1 MKDQTYNGRSRSAQ
15 PQNGHQQPQ
24 RARKKKKSSS
34 WFKTMFWTLIV
45 VLVLVTFLAAGT
57 VLGVVAGIV
66 KEIEPIDASNI
77 YSFLDESSFILDEN
91 GNMVEKVQTEGYRSL
106 VNYSEIPDTVINAFV
121 AIEDERFWSHNGIDI
136 KRIVGAFWTNLRT
149 GSMQGASTINQQLA
163 KIIYLSPDQTYTR
176 KIKDAYYGMQLDSQ
190 LSKEQIL
197 EAYLNTIN
205 LGSVAFSSSYSVQA
219 NGIQAAAELYFS
231 KSLDELTPAEAA
243 LLAGIPRN
251 PPRYSP
257 VSALRKQNVRE
268 DHIVID
274 DRDSEFTIVFNPET
288 LPRMRLV
295 LGSMRR
301 LGYLTESE
309 YQAALNQDIPASI
322 NLNRLTNEEIS
333 SYFGDLV
340 QRDVINEL
348 EKIGFSRGE
357 ARQMVQSGGLTIHST
372 INMDL
377 QRILEDEFNKAEN
390 FPGTLRDSEGNYIL
404 DEEGNVQPQSA
415 MVIIDDKSGQIKAL
429 IGGRMSDGQLIFNRA
444 LSPRQPGSAMK
455 PLAVYTAALDLG
467 MTAADVIDDV
477 PTYLNPQNPGV
488 SWPRN
493 HYTSIGFYGLMNMR
507 EAMRVSSNVAAVR
520 FAERLNQYDDRPQ
533 ARVMFDYMERM
544 GITSLVHSNDPV
556 IRDGRSWSDEN
567 YSMVLGGMTRGVSPL
582 EMTNAFAVFAN
593 SGIHTEPV
601 TFTKVY
607 DRRGNLIL
615 DKKPERTRV
624 VSEQVAFIMTDLL
637 RDAVS
642 SGTGARARLDQGNS
656 LIPVAG
662 KTGTTSDQKDA
673 WFVGYTPYYTAG
685 VWIGHDL
692 PEKLQEGSRMAAEL
706 WKTVMIRVHEGKEAK
721 SFVQPDGLV
730 RVSVCSKSGQLP
742 TELCALDPR
751 GSTVRSEL
759 FVQGTQPTEYCEVHV
774 QADIHA
780 PSGKLANDLTPPWE
794 IETRIFTQRPEPYI
808 PEEHNGIVPQ
818 DFPYELPLEEY
829 DPTIDGSGIFPSYN
843 PDWNNDWGSWYQ
855 NEDQPD
861 GDDTTPERPATDSN
875 HSSRTL
881 RIGPL
886 NFEGTAQL
894 SLYRVLGTQRTLME
908 VRSFDINQHGEYW
921 ETQVVGETGSGPVR
935 FEVEING
942 TVTYQ
947 QTVEF

>member
-1 MKDQTYNGRSRSAQ
+1 MNRESHTTSNRT
-15 PQNGHQQPQ
+15 
-24 RARKKKKSSS
+24 RASQSSGSSTASTVRRRKKKNSAGKVI
-34 WFKTMFWTLIV
+34 FWTLLISIF
-45 VLVLVTFLAAGT
+45 LVLFLAAGT
-57 VLGVVAGIV
+57 ALGIVAGIV

-77 YSFLDESSFILDEN
+77 YSFLDESSFILDED
-91 GNMVEKVQTEGYRSL
+91 GHVLEKVQTEGYRSL
-106 VNYSEIPDTVINAFV
+106 VDYQEIPDHLINAFV

-136 KRIVGAFWTNLRT
+136 KRIFGAFWANFRT

-163 KIIYLSPDQTYTR
+163 KIIYLSPEQTYTR

-205 LGSVAFSSSYSVQA
+205 LGSVAYSGSYSVQA

-231 KSLDELTPAEAA
+231 KDLGELTHAEAA
-243 LLAGIPRN
+243 LLAGIARN

-257 VSALRKQNVRE
+257 VSTLRKENVR
-268 DHIVID
+268 DTHVVYN
-274 DRDSEFTIVFNPET
+274 DSDAEYTVVFNPET

-295 LGSMRR
+295 LSSMRR
-301 LGYLTESE
+301 LNYLTESE
-309 YQAALNQDIPASI
+309 YQAALNQDISASI
-322 NLNRLTNEEIS
+322 NLNRLTNDEIS

-348 EKIGFSRGE
+348 EKIGYTRSE
-357 ARQMVQSGGLTIHST
+357 ARQMVQSGGLAIHST
-372 INMDL
+372 LNMRM
-377 QRILEDEFNKAEN
+377 QRILEEEFSKAEN

-415 MVIIDDKSGQIKAL
+415 MVIIDDNTGHIKAL
-429 IGGRMSDGQLIFNRA
+429 IGGRMSDGQKIFNRA

-455 PLAVYTAALDLG
+455 PLAAYTAALDLG
-467 MTAADVIDDV
+467 LTAGTVVDDI
-477 PTYLNPQNPGV
+477 PTYLNIHAPNTP
-488 SWPRN
+488 WPRN
-493 HYTSIGFYGLMNMR
+493 HYTSIGYYGLMTMR

-520 FAERLNQYDDRPQ
+520 FAEMLGQYDDRPP
-533 ARVMFDYMERM
+533 AKIMFDYMERM
-544 GITSLVHSNDPV
+544 GITSLVHGNDPV
-556 IRDGRSWSDEN
+556 ISNGQAFHDEN
-567 YSMVLGGMTRGVSPL
+567 YSMVLGGMTKGVSPL

-593 SGIHTEPV
+593 QGIYTEPV

-615 DKKPERTRV
+615 DKKPERSRV
-624 VSEQVAFIMTDLL
+624 LSEQAAFIMTDLL

-642 SGTGARARLDQGNS
+642 SGTGSRARIDQGNS
-656 LIPVAG
+656 QIPVAG

-692 PEKLQEGSRMAAEL
+692 PEKLSEGSRMAAEL
-706 WKTVMIRVHEGKEAK
+706 WKTVMVRVHEDHAPK
-721 SFVQPDGLV
+721 SFEQPDGLV
-730 RVSVCSKSGQLP
+730 RVNICSKSGKLP

-774 QADIHA
+774 QADIHV
-780 PSGKLANDLTPPWE
+780 PSGKLATEMTPPWE
-794 IETRIFTQRPEPYI
+794 VETRIFTKRSEPYI

-818 DFPYELPLEEY
+818 DFPYELPLAEY
-829 DPTIDGSGIFPSYN
+829 DPFIDGSGSYIPFDPGNSWNWDPNDTQDNNTPS
-843 PDWNNDWGSWYQ
+843 
-855 NEDQPD
+855 NESP
-861 GDDTTPERPATDSN
+861 TDSN
-875 HSSRTL
+875 YISKTL

-886 NFEGTAQL
+886 SFEGTAQL
-894 SLYRVLGTQRTLME
+894 SLYRVHDGRRTLLE
-908 VRSFDINQHGEYW
+908 VRTHQIDRDGDHW
-921 ETQVVGETGSGPVR
+921 EVRIVGTPGSGLSQY
-935 FEVEING
+935 EVEING
-942 TVTYQ
+942 TVRYQ
-947 QTVEF
+947 QSVEF